1 MAFNEDASCQKRWI
15 KGMPSFFRSA
25 FGVFPKR
32 LPCPAARRSIA
43 SFVCFAFMIA
53 EFGMTISN
61 DSTIALSNST
71 ELISMNSTD
80 YIVLKTALA
89 WLHEGKRMAIAT
101 VVQTWGSSPRPVGS
115 WLAIREDGQVVGSV
129 SGGCVEDDLI
139 RRVQTEILTRNTPEL
154 VVYGVSKEEAARF
167 GLPCGGTLRLLVEP
181 RPEQDILD
189 SILEKIESH
198 QIILRRVNL
207 GSGKST
213 LHLGTRED
221 GFSLSESEMQTSYG
235 PRWRMFVIGAGQL
248 SLYVANFALAADFDV
263 VVIDPRE
270 EYTEGLSQ
278 EGIQFIKGMPDD
290 VMQELGIDSH
300 TAIVALT
307 HDPKI
312 DDLALI
318 DALQSKA
325 FYIGTLGSYTN
336 TIKRKERLRE
346 INLSTE
352 QLDRLHGPVGLS
364 IGALTPPEI
373 AVSVM
378 AEVIAVKYGKQT

>member
-1 MAFNEDASCQKRWI
+1 
-15 KGMPSFFRSA
+15 
-25 FGVFPKR
+25 
-32 LPCPAARRSIA
+32 
-43 SFVCFAFMIA
+43 
-53 EFGMTISN
+53 
-61 DSTIALSNST
+61 
-71 ELISMNSTD
+71 MNSTD
-80 YIVLKTALA
+80 YIVLKTALS
-89 WLHEGKRMAIAT
+89 WLHEGKRIAIAT

-154 VVYGVSKEEAARF
+154 VIYGVSKEEAARF

-181 RPEQDILD
+181 SPEQAVLEEIL
-189 SILEKIESH
+189 KGIESH
-198 QIILRRVNL
+198 QIILRRVDL

-213 LHLGTRED
+213 LYPGSRED
-221 GFSLSESEMQTSYG
+221 GFSFGESEMQTSYG

-248 SLYVANFALAADFDV
+248 SLYVANFALASDFDV
-263 VVIDPRE
+263 IVIDPRE
-270 EYTEGLSQ
+270 EYTEGLHQ
-278 EGIQFIKGMPDD
+278 DGIQFIKGMPDD

-318 DALQSKA
+318 DALQSNA
-325 FYIGTLGSYTN
+325 FYVGALGSYTN
-336 TIKRKERLRE
+336 TLKRKERLRE
-346 INLSTE
+346 FNVSTE
-352 QLDRLHGPVGLS
+352 QLERLHGPVGLE

-378 AEVIAVKYGKQT
+378 AEVIAVKHGKRA